1 MSFPM
6 NRRGFLALAIT
17 TSLMAGC
24 GTQPIGTPSATGIQ
38 GAPGY
43 QVQHSD
49 KDDDNGKQKGKKRGH
64 GLKFLKGLDL
74 TDDQKEQLKTIKA
87 EFDPEMDHD
96 DMKGWMERFET
107 LMKAETV
114 DVEAMNDL
122 ADDVVAKMRTLK
134 TDYIDMLV
142 DVRALLTEEQRDKA
156 AENLREKAEK
166 AEKKQEKHEAKKQ
179 KLWEDLDLTDEQ
191 KASLTSIDVDM
202 EAKVNA
208 LAAFLD
214 TGDRAALEAAWTVE
228 DLDSKVDEMVATLAS
243 LDQDTR
249 AKLLERIEEMHKK
262 MKDKKKDK
270 KDRQAEA
277 DNGDDDDE
285 EDNEEDDDDDDD
297 EETGEA

>member
-24 GTQPIGTPSATGIQ
+24 GTQQIGTPSATGLQ
-38 GAPGY
+38 EAPGY
-43 QVQHSD
+43 QIQNSD
-49 KDDDNGKQKGKKRGH
+49 KDDDKSKKRGH
-64 GLKFLKGLDL
+64 GLKFLKGLEL
-74 TDDQKEQLKTIKA
+74 TEDQKEQLKTIKA
-87 EFDPEMDHD
+87 EFDPEKDHGD
-96 DMKGWMERFET
+96 MMKGWMERFET

-122 ADDVVAKMRTLK
+122 ADDVVAKMKTLK

-166 AEKKQEKHEAKKQ
+166 VEEKQEKHKAKKE
-179 KLWEDLDLTDEQ
+179 KLWDDLELTDAQ

-202 EAKVNA
+202 AENVNA

-214 TGDRAALEAAWTVE
+214 SGDRAALETAWTVE

-249 AKLLERIEEMHKK
+249 KKLLERIEEMHKK
-262 MKDKKKDK
+262 MKEKKKDK
-270 KDRQAEA
+270 MKEKKERQAEA
-277 DNGDDDDE
+277 DD
-285 EDNEEDDDDDDD
+285 DDDDDDD